1 MARRAAMAGCSTADC
16 ICSPADEPGVTAPA
30 AAFSAIAS
38 AGATAPLRRL
48 ALLAPEE
55 IFIACPLPL
64 ICIIAPFFSCRQS
77 QLVAQALQGCR
88 IRFRHFQAVAVA
100 FLACHAKHGGDAVG
114 LAARQY

>member
-1 MARRAAMAGCSTADC
+1 MARSAAMAGCSTADC

-48 ALLAPEE
+48 VPLAPVE
-55 IFIACPLPL
+55 IFIRCPLPL
-64 ICIIAPFFSCRQS
+64 ICISAPFFLGRQA
-77 QLVAQALQGCR
+77 QLVAQALQGGR
-88 IRFRHFQAVAVA
+88 IRFGYFHIIAAA